1 MNELRIKIDSRATN
15 HFSEHP
21 PMKVPDP
28 NDKDAPKW
36 KRLAPRRPKQQ
47 PEEQPKN
54 TREDD

>member
-15 HFSEHP
+15 DIRDLP
-21 PMKVPDP
+21 PMKAPDP

-36 KRLAPRRPKQQ
+36 KRLAPRRPAQQ
-47 PEEQPKN
+47 PDNQPKN

>member
-1 MNELRIKIDSRATN
+1 MKEPALTLKFDATN
-15 HFSEHP
+15 HISEHP

-47 PEEQPKN
+47 PEDPPHKN
-54 TREDD
+54 DADE